1 MAKLLLFE
9 SGSTKTTL
17 LVQECL
23 GEKNNDVGN
32 EVQEFNLS
40 GYNPN
45 RESKAF
51 LQELKTI
58 TIHKEDKVFFYGS
71 GLGTEIKK
79 TELINT
85 FQEYFEVEVTV
96 FDDIL
101 GSARALYNK
110 ESGVFAILGTGGVA
124 GYYNGES
131 VTDRNGG
138 YGYLID
144 DLGGGYELGKRVV
157 SAWLNGE
164 LPEALQTEI
173 AALFQ
178 SNRENFTSTYYSDP
192 KLGYSSAGLQKIANT
207 VQLAAAYR
215 NHETVQMLISNYFT
229 EFFKRHLMPL
239 YKEGTK
245 RELKLSGTLAQV
257 YLEPIQKVAT
267 QFGLLVKDILRYPA
281 IKLLEYHQSDICVNK

>member
-23 GEKNNDVGN
+23 GEKNNDIGN
-32 EVQEFNLS
+32 EVQEFHLS

-45 RESKAF
+45 RKSKAF

-58 TIHKEDKVFFYGS
+58 TIQKEDKVFFYGS

-79 TELINT
+79 AELISA
-85 FQEYFEVEVTV
+85 FQEIFEAEITV

-101 GSARALYNK
+101 GSARALYDK

-164 LPEALQTEI
+164 LPQALQTEI
-173 AALFQ
+173 ETLFQ
-178 SNRENFTSTYYSDP
+178 SNRETFTSIYYSDP
-192 KLGYSSAGLQKIANT
+192 KLGYSPEGLQKIANS
-207 VQLAAAYR
+207 VKLVAAYR
-215 NHETVQMLISNYFT
+215 DHKIVQELISNYFT
-229 EFFKRHLMPL
+229 EFFKRHVMPL
-239 YKEGTK
+239 YKQDTK

-257 YLEPIQKVAT
+257 YLESIQKVAT
-267 QFGLLVKDILRYPA
+267 QFGLSVKDTLRYPA
-281 IKLLEYHQSDICVNK
+281 IKLLEYHQSDRCVNK